1 MSTEWQ
7 STLGLATWI
16 RDLANAGGTGGLN
29 WHVHALRSLDRWLP
43 TRELI
48 AQFLAGIE
56 PTQTHLLLIGPSA
69 GWMLPTPWLA
79 RFKQVD
85 VVDIDPLVP
94 LLFGLRHGKTL
105 RAHGTQLRFHRQ
117 DAIAGLPHLLREHP
131 HACVWFDNVLGQVRV
146 RLGDEDIAERQL
158 RHLKLLLQG
167 RSWGSLH
174 DVYSG
179 PTDPAMAQP
188 EVKTFGFC
196 RLDDADEDSAQVHI
210 DGKQQPLSEA
220 SQNLLFQL
228 NAQGV
233 WLDHATARVFAPHTS
248 TTLIPWAFKPHY
260 WHWLEA
266 GWVRP

>member
-1 MSTEWQ
+1 MNTELK
-7 STLGLATWI
+7 SSLGLATWV

-29 WHVHALRSLDRWLP
+29 WHVHALRSLNRWLP
-43 TRELI
+43 TRERI
-48 AQFLAGIE
+48 AQFLASIE
-56 PTQTHLLLIGPSA
+56 TTQTHLLLIGPSA

-94 LLFGLRHGKTL
+94 LLFGLRHGKVL
-105 RAHGTQLRFHRQ
+105 REYGTQLHFHRQ
-117 DAIAGLPHLLREHP
+117 DAIAGLPQLLREFP
-131 HACVWFDNVLGQVRV
+131 NACVWFDNVLGQVSV

-179 PTDPAMAQP
+179 PTDAAMALP
-188 EVKTFGFC
+188 EIKTVGFK
-196 RLDDADEDSAQVHI
+196 RLDNADEDTAQVHI
-210 DGKQQPLSEA
+210 DGKPQLLSVA
-220 SQNLLFQL
+220 AQGLLTAL
-228 NAQGV
+228 NAKGV
-233 WLDHATARVFAPHTS
+233 WHDHATAGVFPSKTS